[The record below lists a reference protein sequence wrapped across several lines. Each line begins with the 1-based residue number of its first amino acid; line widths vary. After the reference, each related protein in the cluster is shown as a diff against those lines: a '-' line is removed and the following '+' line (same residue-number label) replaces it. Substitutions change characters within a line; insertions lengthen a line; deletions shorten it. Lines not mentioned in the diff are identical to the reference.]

1 MEELKNIIFENFKAF
16 LVLVILIILAVFL
29 FNNLDIGYRIK
40 CSFGSKESCFI
51 MGNYYSN
58 CSDEYSKDGSTCP
71 MNVKSER
78 DKFDRHHRTYSLVTD
93 YSGNDLV
100 KSTEY
105 YYKACEKKHSR
116 ACAFLARNLLNPN
129 FEEKLSSLSFAED
142 KYTFKYRALDLFKA
156 ECSPRK
162 SKNNLRQCLYLANF
176 AEDELVI
183 ARAFRYAYE
192 AKGCNEERAKNRTKC
207 KILVNNACFFYPFV
221 MEECKSVNPK
231 DETPIDIGV
240 FVNTNYVSLYKDP
253 SKNVKK
259 TTPILW

>member
-93 YSGNDLV
+93 YSGNDLG

-105 YYKACEKKHSR
+105 NTMTGAITEI
-116 ACAFLARNLLNPN
+116 LN
-129 FEEKLSSLSFAED
+129 
-142 KYTFKYRALDLFKA
+142 T
-156 ECSPRK
+156 
-162 SKNNLRQCLYLANF
+162 
-176 AEDELVI
+176 ELGI
-183 ARAFRYAYE
+183 
-192 AKGCNEERAKNRTKC
+192 
-207 KILVNNACFFYPFV
+207 
-221 MEECKSVNPK
+221 
-231 DETPIDIGV
+231 TPDHI
-240 FVNTNYVSLYKDP
+240 YVSY
-253 SKNVKK
+253 SEFAN
-259 TTPILW
+259 WGWNGSNF